1 MSDSNYD
8 EYNNSEYVV
17 DDNDENIFGGNYY
30 ESSMFGGV
38 STLLSSVIIIL
49 IVMVLL
55 SFFMSRKQ
63 HKLAKSMHN
72 NHLGCAN
79 HGKVFDDLLVPSN
92 FYDSKQEGF
101 KYINWNSNS

>member
-1 MSDSNYD
+1 MSNSNYD

-30 ESSMFGGV
+30 ESSMFSGF

-49 IVMVLL
+49 IIMVLL

-63 HKLAKSMHN
+63 HKLAKTKHN
-72 NHLGCAN
+72 HPGCAN

>member
-55 SFFMSRKQ
+55 SFFMPQKQ

-72 NHLGCAN
+72 HIGCAN